1 MSDYNLLEMA
11 IGALSPSDVILM
23 DDKGNPSV
31 MTRIPKFLISDV
43 IDGGSETTHPAF
55 IVNGQEVDEI
65 YISKYTNIVY
75 NARACS
81 IPLEN
86 PQTVIDFEDAVAA
99 CTAKGAGW
107 HLMTRAEWAAIA
119 LWCLKNGLMPK
130 GNNDNGKDHAHS
142 EYEAVPATYDGE
154 DVAHVLAGSGP
165 LSWSHDGAQSGI
177 FDLNGNVNEWLG
189 GYRIVDGEIQVLADN
204 DAADANNSQASDSP
218 VWKAILQD
226 GTLVAPGTEGT
237 LKWEYSVLPEGG
249 GSEAFIL
256 STVINNR
263 QESEEDGYG
272 SVPFE
277 ALTAGAGV
285 MVPEILKAL
294 ALFPADAGD
303 HGADSM
309 TMRNIGER
317 LGCVG
322 GHWSSGAGA
331 GVFCLQGMDGRAAT
345 GETIGFRC
353 AYVNLP
359 A

>member
-1 MSDYNLLEMA
+1 MSDYNLLELA
-11 IGALSPSDVILM
+11 INAVSPSDVVLA
-23 DDKGNPSV
+23 DDKGIPSV
-31 MTRIPKFLISDV
+31 MTRVPKFLISDV

-65 YISKYTNIVY
+65 YISKYPNIVY

-81 IPLEN
+81 IPLED
-86 PQTVIDFEDAVAA
+86 PETGIDFEDAMAA

-119 LWCLKNGLMPK
+119 LWCRMNALMPK
-130 GNNDNGKDHAHS
+130 GNNDNGKDHADS
-142 EYEAVPATYDGE
+142 DYEAVPASYDG
-154 DVAHVLAGSGP
+154 DTVNRVLAGSGP
-165 LSWSHDGAQSGI
+165 LTWSHNGEQSGI

-189 GYRIVDGEIQVLADN
+189 GYRIVDGEIQVLANN
-204 DAADANNSQASDSP
+204 DAADSSNSQLADSGA
-218 VWKAILQD
+218 WMAILQD
-226 GTLVAPGTEGT
+226 GTLVSPGTADT
-237 LKWEYSVLPEGG
+237 LKWDYSVLSEGG
-249 GSEAFIL
+249 GTEAFVL
-256 STVINNR
+256 NTAVAN
-263 QESEEDGYG
+263 QQTAEEDGYG

-285 MVPEILKAL
+285 TVPELLKAL
-294 ALFPADAGD
+294 ALFPADGGD

-317 LGCVG
+317 FGCAG
-322 GHWSSGAGA
+322 GQWSSGAEA
-331 GVFCLQGMDGRAAT
+331 GVFCLQGAGGRATA
-345 GETIGFRC
+345 EDNIGFRC